1 MPGTIVDSSF
11 VERIAWKMQVTQ
23 TQSEGL
29 KREFKVTVP
38 ASDLQE
44 RRAARLQEL
53 ARTVNIPGFRPGK
66 VPASVV
72 KQRFGQSVEGEVLDK
87 TINECVSEL
96 MKTHELRPASQP
108 KVDVGQLDD
117 ASDLE
122 FTLNLE
128 VLPAITIP
136 ETSDITLTRMT
147 AKPAQDG
154 VDKALE
160 ELAKR
165 NRTFEDI
172 EEVRPAKQGDV
183 LNVNFIGKIDG
194 TPFDGGTANNVNVE
208 IGGAGFIPGFAEQ
221 IEGMS
226 AGEEKIINVTFPA
239 DYQAKEL
246 AGKEAQF
253 EIKANSLKKPVDP
266 AIDDELAKKMGFE
279 SLEKLRELI
288 SSQAENKY
296 SQLTRLR
303 IKREL
308 LDKLAERTDFEA
320 PESMIEAEFGQIWQ
334 RIEQDR
340 QNGSLDEED
349 ANKSED
355 DLRSDYRKIAERRV
369 KLGLLLAEI
378 GREKEISV
386 SREELMGAVQQE
398 AMRYPGQEQAVFEFF
413 GKNPQAVEGLR
424 GPILENK
431 VVDYLIELAQVTD
444 KEVTPEELADM
455 PAASL

>member
-96 MKTHELRPASQP
+96 MKTHDLRPASQP

-165 NRTFEDI
+165 NRTFENI

-194 TPFDGGTANNVNVE
+194 TPFDGGTANDVNVE

-226 AGEEKIINVTFPA
+226 AGEEKTINVTFPA

-288 SSQAENKY
+288 SSQAENEY

-349 ANKSED
+349 ASKSED

-455 PAASL
+455 PGASL

>member
-1 MPGTIVDSSF
+1 
-11 VERIAWKMQVTQ
+11 MQVTQ

-96 MKTHELRPASQP
+96 MKTHDLRPASQP

-136 ETSDITLTRMT
+136 ETTDITLTRMT

-172 EEVRPAKQGDV
+172 EEARPAKQGDV
-183 LNVNFIGKIDG
+183 LNVNFVGKIDG
-194 TPFDGGTANNVNVE
+194 TPFDGGTANDVNVE

-226 AGEEKIINVTFPA
+226 AGEEKTINVTFPA

-253 EIKANSLKKPVDP
+253 EIKANSLKKPVDS

-288 SSQAENKY
+288 SSQAENEY

-320 PESMIEAEFGQIWQ
+320 PESMIEAEFEQIWQ

-349 ANKSED
+349 ASKSED

-455 PAASL
+455 PSASL

>member
-1 MPGTIVDSSF
+1 
-11 VERIAWKMQVTQ
+11 MQVTQ

-96 MKTHELRPASQP
+96 MKTHDLRPASQP

-154 VDKALE
+154 IDKALE

-165 NRTFEDI
+165 NRSFENI
-172 EEVRPAKQGDV
+172 EEARPAKEGDV
-183 LNVNFIGKIDG
+183 LNVNFVGKIDG
-194 TPFDGGTANNVNVE
+194 TPFDGGTANDVNVE

-226 AGEEKIINVTFPA
+226 AGEEKTINVTFPA

-288 SSQAENKY
+288 SSQAENEY

-349 ANKSED
+349 ASKSED

-455 PAASL
+455 PGASL

>member
-96 MKTHELRPASQP
+96 MKTHDLRPASQP

-154 VDKALE
+154 IDKALE

-165 NRTFEDI
+165 NRSFENI
-172 EEVRPAKQGDV
+172 EEARPAKEGDV
-183 LNVNFIGKIDG
+183 LNVNFVGKIDG
-194 TPFDGGTANNVNVE
+194 TPFDGGTANDVNVE

-226 AGEEKIINVTFPA
+226 AGEEKTINVTFPA

-288 SSQAENKY
+288 SSQAENEY

-349 ANKSED
+349 ASKSED

-455 PAASL
+455 PGASL

>member
-1 MPGTIVDSSF
+1 
-11 VERIAWKMQVTQ
+11 MQVTQ

-96 MKTHELRPASQP
+96 MKTHDLRPASQP

-136 ETSDITLTRMT
+136 ETSDITLTRLT

-154 VDKALE
+154 IDKALE

-165 NRTFEDI
+165 NRSFEDI
-172 EEVRPAKQGDV
+172 EEARPAKEGDV
-183 LNVNFIGKIDG
+183 LNVNFVGKIDG
-194 TPFDGGTANNVNVE
+194 TPFDGGTANDVNVE

-226 AGEEKIINVTFPA
+226 AGEEKTINVTFPA

-288 SSQAENKY
+288 SNQAENEY

-308 LDKLAERTDFEA
+308 LDKLAEKTDFEA

-349 ANKSED
+349 ASKSED
-355 DLRSDYRKIAERRV
+355 DLRTDYRKIAERRV

-455 PAASL
+455 PGASLS

>member
-1 MPGTIVDSSF
+1 
-11 VERIAWKMQVTQ
+11 MQVTQ

-96 MKTHELRPASQP
+96 MKTHDLRPASQP

-128 VLPAITIP
+128 VLPAINIP

-194 TPFDGGTANNVNVE
+194 TPFDGGTANDVNVE

-226 AGEEKIINVTFPA
+226 AGEEKTINVTFPA

-288 SSQAENKY
+288 SSQAENEY

-349 ANKSED
+349 ASKSED

-455 PAASL
+455 PGASL

>member
-1 MPGTIVDSSF
+1 
-11 VERIAWKMQVTQ
+11 MQVTQ

-53 ARTVNIPGFRPGK
+53 ARTVNIPGFRSGK

-96 MKTHELRPASQP
+96 MKTHDLHPASQP

-136 ETSDITLTRMT
+136 ETSDITLTRLI

-154 VDKALE
+154 IDKALE

-165 NRTFEDI
+165 NRSFEDI
-172 EEVRPAKQGDV
+172 EEARPAKEGDV
-183 LNVNFIGKIDG
+183 LNVNFVGKIDG
-194 TPFDGGTANNVNVE
+194 TPFDGGTVNDVNVE
-208 IGGAGFIPGFAEQ
+208 IGGAGFISGFAEQ

-226 AGEEKIINVTFPA
+226 AGGEKTINVTFPA

-246 AGKEAQF
+246 AGKEVQF
-253 EIKANSLKKPVDP
+253 EIKANSLRKPVDP

-279 SLEKLRELI
+279 SLEKLQELI
-288 SSQAENKY
+288 SSQVENEY

-349 ANKSED
+349 ASKSED

-398 AMRYPGQEQAVFEFF
+398 AMRYPGQEQTVFEFF

-455 PAASL
+455 PGASL